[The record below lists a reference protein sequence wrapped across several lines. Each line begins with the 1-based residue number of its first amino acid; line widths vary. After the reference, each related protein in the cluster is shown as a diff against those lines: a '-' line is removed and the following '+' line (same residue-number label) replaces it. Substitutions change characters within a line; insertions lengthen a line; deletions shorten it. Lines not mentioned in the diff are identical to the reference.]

1 MDVIPNFFLRHRW
14 FSFGWL
20 LLNYYSFTCFLP
32 YAESSFV
39 FVHLSAWLPL
49 SPQFFSWAGVEPDL
63 LWEARR
69 TLKGEQVAAC
79 VWRRLLGDSAT
90 TDSPP
95 DGEVW
100 LTVMGTLCFSEQ
112 ICLER
117 AMACLAPVQQEGGA
131 VLLSRIVRGG
141 KTQ

>member
-1 MDVIPNFFLRHRW
+1 MLN
-14 FSFGWL
+14 L
-20 LLNYYSFTCFLP
+20 LLF
-32 YAESSFV
+32 SSICQPGCV
-39 FVHLSAWLPL
+39 FV
-49 SPQFFSWAGVEPDL
+49 SPIFSWAGVEPDL

-79 VWRRLLGDSAT
+79 VWRHLLGDSAT